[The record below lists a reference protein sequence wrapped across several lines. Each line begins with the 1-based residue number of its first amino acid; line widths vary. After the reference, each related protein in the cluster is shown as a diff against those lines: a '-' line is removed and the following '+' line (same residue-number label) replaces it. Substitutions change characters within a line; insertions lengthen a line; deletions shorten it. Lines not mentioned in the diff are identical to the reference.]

1 MFKSLTNACLFGY
14 DVHNLQRPTQQKS
27 GKGTKVPEPLRKTKY
42 AVSVVSLKWG
52 AAGAI
57 SQEENLVHTAR
68 SYFLHLG
75 VHIFYTF
82 RAQGF
87 IFYFQGPYF
96 LHLQLRGS
104 TYE

>member
-27 GKGTKVPEPLRKTKY
+27 GKRTKVPEPLRKTKY

-68 SYFLHLG
+68 SYILHLG
-75 VHIFYTF
+75 LHIFF
-82 RAQGF
+82 F
-87 IFYFQGPYF
+87 VPLSF
-96 LHLQLRGS
+96 GS
-104 TYE
+104 LFS

>member
-27 GKGTKVPEPLRKTKY
+27 GKRTKVPEPLRKTKY

-68 SYFLHLG
+68 SYFLYLK
-75 VHIFYTF
+75 IK
-82 RAQGF
+82 
-87 IFYFQGPYF
+87 GPYF
-96 LHLQLRGS
+96 LHIQLRGS
-104 TYE
+104 KMNEIQ